1 MNVWNI
7 FQSIIEASST
17 ELFIYHFYCPDC
29 QQITIF
35 ELIKKFSTISV
46 AMSKYPILL
55 TNRKK
60 YNHGKKK
67 RHKMLQSGTFEIYW
81 LDEYCI
87 KGQKNY
93 AGDTRKQKVN
103 LLNLHG
109 IAHKQR

>member
-1 MNVWNI
+1 
-7 FQSIIEASST
+7 
-17 ELFIYHFYCPDC
+17 
-29 QQITIF
+29 
-35 ELIKKFSTISV
+35 
-46 AMSKYPILL
+46 
-55 TNRKK
+55 
-60 YNHGKKK
+60 
-67 RHKMLQSGTFEIYW
+67 MLQSGTFEIYW